1 VKVRDEANIGFTTL
15 ALDRS
20 ASGLQQ
26 LNLHACSFTSRYKM
40 HRGHIFTIEALRV
53 PERGDQTKDHN
64 IRKLLA
70 LIIALDLTPNSVG
83 QIDND
88 WFGSA
93 PHDDP
98 LQGKSIRRNDFLV
111 GKPRWNI
118 EEIAGCKVA
127 SNSTG
132 GRKSRSARTP
142 RSCVAHRDGAGGR
155 FNKKDATPHGRVD
168 AGLPMNGCE
177 TL

>member
-15 ALDRS
+15 ASDRS

-111 GKPRWNI
+111 GKPRRNI
-118 EEIAGCKVA
+118 EEIARVQGGIEPPVLPPEVGRAAQHVRRDRVLLTVMVRAAGSTRKTPPHMGESMPA
-127 SNSTG
+127 S
-132 GRKSRSARTP
+132 R
-142 RSCVAHRDGAGGR
+142 
-155 FNKKDATPHGRVD
+155 
-168 AGLPMNGCE
+168 
-177 TL
+177 